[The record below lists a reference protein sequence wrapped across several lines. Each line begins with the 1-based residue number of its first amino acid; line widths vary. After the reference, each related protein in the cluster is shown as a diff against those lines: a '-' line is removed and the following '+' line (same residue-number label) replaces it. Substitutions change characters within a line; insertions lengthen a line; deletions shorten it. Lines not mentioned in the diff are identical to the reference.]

1 MAIIKPNNN
10 TISAITALPAAIPT
24 GKVLQVK
31 HNMISSRYLVSG
43 NGTLETIWT
52 GDTLTLSNSSNK
64 VLVLGSFSV
73 GGDRGGAMALQFS
86 TDGGSNY
93 SDITTADMGNNDSN
107 LDGKAV
113 LGFHNNFSS
122 NANASMQSSFN
133 YLHAPSNTSAK
144 YRLRI
149 AGQGSSYAISINRR
163 DLDSDY
169 GGLSWVTQMEVSA

>member
-10 TISAITALPAAIPT
+10 TISAITSLPAAITT

-31 HNMISSRYLVSG
+31 HDMISSSYLVSG
-43 NGTLETIWT
+43 SSTLQTIWT

-73 GGDRGGAMALQFS
+73 GGDRGGSIALQFS
-86 TDGGSNY
+86 VDGGSNY
-93 SDITTADMGNNDSN
+93 SDITTADMNTVDSN
-107 LDGKAV
+107 LDGKSV
-113 LGFHNNFSS
+113 LGFHNNLDAHTHNSI
-122 NANASMQSSFN
+122 QSSFN

-144 YRLRI
+144 YRLVA
-149 AGQGSSYAISINRR
+149 AGSGSSYAISINRR
-163 DLDSDY
+163 GLDDGY